1 LPPAQ
6 SSIDDHGDIGFAVV
20 GSSGHAARV
29 AAPVIDA
36 TDGARLVG
44 VLGSSPER
52 AGALAGRYAG
62 CRAYDDWDAL
72 AADAELDAVWVA
84 GPNHRHVEFA
94 ARCLKAGK
102 HVLLEKPMATTP
114 AGAQELLALTND
126 AGPRLTVAFQ
136 HRFRPAHRWLR
147 EALEDGL
154 VGNVKLLRIHRF
166 WPFPYFADMPEDA
179 SLSWRSSL
187 ADSGGW
193 ALNDI
198 GAHLIDLAL
207 WLLDTRGRLAFA
219 RTTNFKFLDASA
231 EDTAI
236 LLLDSDVGAS
246 ITIETS
252 NAMASFPGTIEV
264 HGDRGWAR
272 AAGTFDGGGAIVTH
286 TGECRSFPD
295 IAPVE
300 ASASALRDFL
310 AALGGSPAIGA
321 TAEQAAENV
330 VIIAAA
336 VSNHRTPSDA

>member
-6 SSIDDHGDIGFAVV
+6 SSTDDHGDVGFAVV

-52 AGALAGRYAG
+52 AGVLARHYAG
-62 CRAYDDWDAL
+62 CRAYGDWDEL
-72 AADAELDAVWVA
+72 NQDAALDAVWVA

-94 ARCLKAGK
+94 AKCLKAGK

-114 AGAQELLALTND
+114 AGAQELLELTSD
-126 AGPRLTVAFQ
+126 TGPRLMVAFQ

-147 EALEDGL
+147 EALADGL

-207 WLLDTRGRLAFA
+207 WLLGTRARLAFA
-219 RTTNFKFLDASA
+219 RTTNFKFLQASA

-236 LLLDSDVGAS
+236 LLLDSDMGAS

-272 AAGTFDGGGAIVTH
+272 AAGTFDGGGSIVTH
-286 TGECRSFPD
+286 TGECRSFVD
-295 IAPVE
+295 FAPVE

-310 AALGGSPAIGA
+310 AALEGFPAIGA
-321 TAEQAAENV
+321 TGGEAAENV
-330 VIIAAA
+330 AIIAAA
-336 VSNHRTPSDA
+336 ISAHHTPSSS